1 MISSKLRL
9 LFSIVLTSVI
19 LAVSFFIPGIKS
31 VYADDSSKVLI
42 CIDPGHGGNDHG
54 TTGPTGVMEKDVN
67 LDIALRLK
75 NKLADS
81 GFRVIMT
88 RESDINHSLDEITDF
103 ANSNNADLFIS
114 VHNNSHPSA
123 EMNGTQTFF
132 FSQSTSGNLL
142 ATYISAKTIEQIGTV
157 NRGIKPSNFKVLKNT
172 KMVSALIEGVFMC
185 NLNEEA
191 ELKDDNFR
199 DRIATGIYNGI
210 IEYLKTCGKNILSAK
225 ELASAR
231 AFVKRVYQRCLNT
244 DPDLATIDNWA
255 DKLAVGKIS
264 HADVIKDIIASKQ
277 FNNRNLT
284 DTQYV
289 DVLYK
294 AALDRD
300 PDSNGAAYW
309 VSQLKVLTRKAVLN
323 DFLSSDE
330 FKNLVNQYIQ
340 NGYSYVGTIDNIASE
355 TTIAEDKVSGSETV
369 FKLSILNGVGIKGIA
384 AKASELF
391 KGIKYSSGK
400 VKYNISAVADA
411 NNYNYKN
418 TQIICKSKESGIV
431 KTAEEI
437 KSILKAGVITTQNG
451 NSQDADIVVI
461 IGKDYLP
468 ATVEDANAST
478 SSENPGLI
486 LVNILNGQGTQ
497 GIAALAKD
505 NIEVAIGNDKNILKI
520 TETKNADN
528 FNYKKTRIII
538 FTTKAGIDK
547 VADDLKKLIGVG
559 EISKSTN
566 NVDNVD
572 ITIILGSDYK
582 K

>member
-9 LFSIVLTSVI
+9 LFSIILTIAI
-19 LAVSFFIPGIKS
+19 LVTPFFTPG
-31 VYADDSSKVLI
+31 VRNAYADDSSKILI
-42 CIDPGHGGNDHG
+42 CIDPGHGGKDRG
-54 TTGPTGVMEKDVN
+54 TTGPTGVLEKDVN

-75 NKLADS
+75 NKLVDA
-81 GFRVIMT
+81 GFKVIMT

-114 VHNNSHPSA
+114 IHNNSHPSV

-132 FSQSTSGNLL
+132 YNQSSSGNLL
-142 ATYISAKTIEQIGTV
+142 AACISAKTIEQIGTV
-157 NRGIKPSNFKVLKNT
+157 NRGIKSSNFKVLKNT
-172 KMVSALIEGVFMC
+172 KMVSALIEGVFM
-185 NLNEEA
+185 NNPNEEA

-199 DRIATGIYNGI
+199 DKIATGIYDGI
-210 IEYLKTCGKNILSAK
+210 IEYLKACGKNILSAK

-244 DPDLATIDNWA
+244 DPDQATIDNWA

-264 HADVIKDIIASKQ
+264 HADVISDIIASKQ
-277 FNNRNLT
+277 FNSRNLT

-294 AALDRD
+294 AVLDRD

-309 VSQLKVLTRKAVLN
+309 VSQLKVVTRKTVLN

-330 FKNLVNQYIQ
+330 YKSLVNQYIQ
-340 NGYSYVGTIDNIASE
+340 NGYTYTGTVDSIASE
-355 TTIAEDKVSGSETV
+355 TIVAEDKVSESETV
-369 FKLSILNGVGIKGIA
+369 FSLAILNGAGVKGIA

-391 KGIKYSSGK
+391 KEIKYSSGK
-400 VKYNISAVADA
+400 DKYNISMVADA
-411 NNYNYKN
+411 NSYNYKN
-418 TQIICKSKESGIV
+418 TQIICKSKDSGIV

-437 KSILKAGVITTQNG
+437 KSILKVGVITTQNG
-451 NSQDADIVVI
+451 NSQDSDIVVI
-461 IGKDYLP
+461 IGKDYST
-468 ATVEDANAST
+468 ATVEEAYSTT
-478 SSENPGLI
+478 SSENPGMI

-497 GIAALAKD
+497 GIAALAKSS
-505 NIEVAIGNDKNILKI
+505 IEVAFGNDKNILKI

-547 VADDLKKLIGVG
+547 IADDLKKLIGVG
-559 EISKSTN
+559 EISKSAN

-572 ITIILGSDYK
+572 ITIIIGSDYK